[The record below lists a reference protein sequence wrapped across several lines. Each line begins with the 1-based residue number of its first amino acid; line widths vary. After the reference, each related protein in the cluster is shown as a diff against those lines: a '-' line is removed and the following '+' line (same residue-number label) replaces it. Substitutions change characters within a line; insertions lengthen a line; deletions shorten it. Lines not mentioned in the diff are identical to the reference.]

1 MIRSPWLG
9 LGPPRPGHRESDSD
23 DAGLAAVEFAL
34 IVPLIV
40 VLLFAVIT
48 AGTAAAGQLSL
59 QAAARDGARSES
71 VVPNSGCTTVID
83 RLGDTSAVVGDIVC
97 TTAMSCP
104 GERNNIEISANRIVS
119 IPILGNRTIALTA
132 SASYECVAG

>member
-9 LGPPRPGHRESDSD
+9 LGSTRPSHRGSDSE

-40 VLLFAVIT
+40 VLLFAVVT

-59 QAAARDGARSES
+59 QSAARDGARAEA
-71 VVPNSGCTTVID
+71 VAPNSGCTTAMAHIA
-83 RLGDTSAVVGDIVC
+83 GASATVGDITC
-97 TTAMSCP
+97 STTASCP

-119 IPILGNRTIALTA
+119 IPLLGDRAIALSA

>member
-1 MIRSPWLG
+1 MIRSPSLG

-119 IPILGNRTIALTA
+119 IPILGNRTIALSA